1 MNAPTRSCTHR
12 RCGRVTSDALAR
24 GKAGALRARPP
35 PRESVLIPP
44 GGWHLSAQ
52 PLGACRHSG
61 ISEHGPADI
70 SMHAGSLT
78 RGCLLSSQSTL
89 HVVEP
94 RIPSQASAHTRHSD
108 SVPIAH
114 ASLTHC
120 PATRHPCGG
129 GVAPDMRR
137 RPDAMRDMLH
147 EHAAI
152 PHKARRGVVN
162 ARAPPLTVVAKG
174 EEVGSQKQPRP
185 ASTRGAIGNPAGAC
199 ARATQQCA
207 WFLD

>member
-1 MNAPTRSCTHR
+1 MRRYWPFSLLLVALTTRGVLHTVMCATTLSVVAASLIAQSRYWCRGSESTWGICILNAPTRSCTHR

-94 RIPSQASAHTRHSD
+94 RIPSQ
-108 SVPIAH
+108 P
-114 ASLTHC
+114 
-120 PATRHPCGG
+120 PPCAGG
-129 GVAPDMRR
+129 MR
-137 RPDAMRDMLH
+137 
-147 EHAAI
+147 
-152 PHKARRGVVN
+152 
-162 ARAPPLTVVAKG
+162 
-174 EEVGSQKQPRP
+174 VGSLRP
-185 ASTRGAIGNPAGAC
+185 ITSTAGKPPHALQ
-199 ARATQQCA
+199 RPLVTPIVP
-207 WFLD
+207 LHHIS

>member
-1 MNAPTRSCTHR
+1 MCATTLSVVAASLIAQSRYWCRGSESTWGICILNAPTRSCTHR

-52 PLGACRHSG
+52 PLGACRHSR
-61 ISEHGPADI
+61 ISAHGPAVI

-94 RIPSQASAHTRHSD
+94 RIPARAQHTQDIRTRYRSRTHHSLTARPRATPAE
-108 SVPIAH
+108 V
-114 ASLTHC
+114 ASLRTC
-120 PATRHPCGG
+120 GDAPMRCATCCMNMQPYLTKR
-129 GVAPDMRR
+129 
-137 RPDAMRDMLH
+137 
-147 EHAAI
+147 AA
-152 PHKARRGVVN
+152 VSST
-162 ARAPPLTVVAKG
+162 RAPHH
-174 EEVGSQKQPRP
+174 
-185 ASTRGAIGNPAGAC
+185 
-199 ARATQQCA
+199 
-207 WFLD
+207 

>member
-1 MNAPTRSCTHR
+1 MRLPDPAHI
-12 RCGRVTSDALAR
+12 VA
-24 GKAGALRARPP
+24 AGASRLMLSLAARPGRCTLAP
-35 PRESVLIPP
+35 LPWESILIPQ

-52 PLGACRHSG
+52 PLWRMPPLSHQRARPRSHIDARRLSDAWLPSLV
-61 ISEHGPADI
+61 SEFAPRRRAAD
-70 SMHAGSLT
+70 
-78 RGCLLSSQSTL
+78 
-89 HVVEP
+89 P
-94 RIPSQASAHTRHSD
+94 RTGSAHTRHSD